1 MWFGD
6 MDLAFCLFQ
15 SYNEE
20 NGFESLRVL
29 EVSAERWEANYNGAS
44 GQNLLGMNCSS
55 FVDVI
60 LDVLIY
66 LWCV

>member
-6 MDLAFCLFQ
+6 MDIAVRFFQ

-20 NGFESLRVL
+20 NGFESLHVF
-29 EVSAERWEANYNGAS
+29 EVRAERWQANYNGAS
-44 GQNLLGMNCSS
+44 EQSLLGMNRLQ

-60 LDVLIY
+60 VYVLIC